1 VYYAVVFNSAGTF
14 LLWPLFTKNLLKKK
28 KKPLWESK
36 VCKVSVEKEIK
47 ELFTQVLSFTYP
59 ELGGAELL
67 VEGKRLLIR
76 EGGGWRSKVNA

>member
-1 VYYAVVFNSAGTF
+1 M
-14 LLWPLFTKNLLKKK
+14 LLSLIAQGLSSYGHSSQKTYLKK

>member
-1 VYYAVVFNSAGTF
+1 M
-14 LLWPLFTKNLLKKK
+14 LLSLIAQGLSSYGHSSQKTYLKKK

>member
-1 VYYAVVFNSAGTF
+1 M
-14 LLWPLFTKNLLKKK
+14 
-28 KKPLWESK
+28 
-36 VCKVSVEKEIK
+36 CKVSVEKEIK